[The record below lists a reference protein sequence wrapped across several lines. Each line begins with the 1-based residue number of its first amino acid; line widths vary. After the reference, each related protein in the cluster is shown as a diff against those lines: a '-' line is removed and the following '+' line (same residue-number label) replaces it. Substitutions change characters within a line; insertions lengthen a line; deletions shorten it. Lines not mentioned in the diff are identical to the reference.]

1 MSILRQIASVT
12 GMNLRSVPQRLASSS
27 VIVVGIAGVVAVIMS
42 VSALTRGM
50 SGAVLA
56 TGSPDRAIVLRAGAT
71 GEVSSTVLVDA
82 VATIKDAPGVARAPD
97 GGPVAS
103 AEFVTAVNLL
113 RKETGS
119 RTGVTVRGVE
129 AAVLAL
135 RPEVGL
141 LDGRMFEPGLRELLV
156 GRGVFEEMKGVALG
170 DEVELR
176 DSRWTV
182 VGVFESDGDLNE
194 STLMADASTLLS
206 AYQRTAV
213 NSVTVRLESPGAFEA
228 FKAALTTN
236 PTLSV
241 SVERESDFYARQSAE
256 AGDVFRI
263 VGIAV
268 AIFMG
273 LGAIFAALNTM
284 YSAVSARAREIATL
298 RAIGFGAGGVVV
310 SVLVESLVL
319 SLIGA
324 SLGAA
329 ISWLLFN
336 GNTVTLGDSVSS
348 LVFSMRVTPA
358 LLGLGIVLAVGVGFV
373 GGLFPAVR
381 AARLPVATALRAV

>member
-1 MSILRQIASVT
+1 MSVFRQIAAVT

-27 VIVVGIAGVVAVIMS
+27 VVVVGITGVVAVMMS
-42 VSALTRGM
+42 VAALTRGL
-50 SGAVLA
+50 SEAVLA
-56 TGSPDRAIVLRAGAT
+56 TGSADRAIVLRAGAT
-71 GEVSSTVLVDA
+71 GELSSTLLVDA
-82 VATIKDAPGVARAPD
+82 VATIKDAPGIARAPD
-97 GGPVAS
+97 GGAAAS
-103 AEFVTAVNLL
+103 AEFVTGVNLL
-113 RKETGS
+113 RKEDGARS
-119 RTGVTVRGVE
+119 GISVRGVE
-129 AAVLAL
+129 PTFMAV
-135 RPEVGL
+135 RPEVSIVE
-141 LDGRMFEPGLRELLV
+141 GRAFTPGLREVLV
-156 GRGVFEEMKGVALG
+156 GRGVYDEFRGVAIG
-170 DEVELR
+170 DEIELR

-182 VGVFESDGDLNE
+182 VGVFESDGDANE
-194 STLMADASTLLS
+194 SSLMADAATLKS

-213 NSVTVRLESPGAFEA
+213 NSVTVRLASDAAFDEL
-228 FKAALTTN
+228 KTALTTN

-263 VGIAV
+263 VGAAV

-298 RAIGFGAGGVVV
+298 RAIGFGAGGVVA
-310 SVLVESLVL
+310 SVLAESLVL
-319 SLIGA
+319 SLAGA
-324 SLGAA
+324 SFGAA

-348 LVFSMRVTPA
+348 LVFNMQVTPA
-358 LLGLGIVLAVGVGFV
+358 LLGLGVFLAVGVGLV